1 MDILNCRLERLDYG
15 TLGKNFI
22 THRLHMKALLPY
34 RACLIQNGTATG
46 RDIVVPTRA
55 VNRCLS
61 IAISICKRAKIRAV
75 KTIRFGA
82 YMINK
87 LLKLDP
93 EIKIIHSVRD
103 PRGMLLSAIELGHVQ
118 HEPEAI
124 RQWMDIWCYRMHVD
138 NEAISKLNASHH
150 ILQLRYE
157 DLVTRFNQSLHRIY
171 SYINRD
177 LPPTV
182 LRWFV
187 RNTRA
192 PEDNGPMGTSRTNA
206 TETAY
211 KWRRLLANVTKVTV
225 EQICSNVLQEN
236 GY

>member
-1 MDILNCRLERLDYG
+1 ME
-15 TLGKNFI
+15 
-22 THRLHMKALLPY
+22 ALSPY
-34 RACLIQNGTATG
+34 RTCLFRNGARRTS
-46 RDIVVPTRA
+46 DNEVFQRA
-55 VNRCLS
+55 INSCLS

-87 LLKLDP
+87 LLELDP

-103 PRGMLLSAIELGHVQ
+103 PRGMLLSAIEIGHVQ

-182 LRWFV
+182 VRWFV

-211 KWRRLLANVTKVTV
+211 KWRRYLPMHIKGIVK
-225 EQICSNVLQEN
+225 EICSNVLYEY
-236 GY
+236 GYQ